1 MKNVMLVMFIAVL
14 AACSSTTGQQSSSMA
29 IKQDAAKWVGRSA
42 DDLVVAKGVP
52 TNTYLLDGGGREFE
66 YFQVYKTLIVKSRVP
81 LNTDLRVDAV
91 NQQRGLSEIYSREK
105 SKVPSCVLIFE
116 IGADNLVKK
125 WSLEGDK
132 CT

>member
-1 MKNVMLVMFIAVL
+1 MQHIMMAVLIAAL
-14 AACSSTTGQQSSSMA
+14 AACSSAAGPQSSMA
-29 IKQDAAKWVGRSA
+29 LKQDAAKWVGRSA

-52 TNTYLLDGGGREFE
+52 TNTYLLDSGGREFE
-66 YFQVYKTLIVKSRVP
+66 YFQVYKTHIIKSRVP
-81 LNTDLRVDAV
+81 LGTDLRRDAL
-91 NQQRGLSEIYSREK
+91 NQHRGLSEIYSREK

-116 IGADNLVKK
+116 VGADNLVKK